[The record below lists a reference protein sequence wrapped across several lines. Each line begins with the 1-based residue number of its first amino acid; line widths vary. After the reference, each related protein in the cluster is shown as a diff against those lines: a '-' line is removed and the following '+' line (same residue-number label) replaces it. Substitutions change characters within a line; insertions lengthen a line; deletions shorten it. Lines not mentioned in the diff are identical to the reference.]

1 MDFNAIAPGASTGFV
16 DRTVSLEQDEY
27 RYQVYVP
34 ANYTESEK
42 WPLIFFFHGEG
53 ESGTDG
59 TAQTYMGIGP
69 AIRRHPEQYRCLVVM
84 PQSRVRRSWGDPEME
99 MQAFTALQQTLE
111 EFNVDQDRIYLTGI
125 SSGGN
130 AAWYF
135 AVKCPGLFAAIVPM
149 AGASP
154 HPGLSDE
161 QYAAIAAS
169 LGQVPIWVFHGQADD
184 IINVAEPRKLVEIL
198 REVGA
203 NVRYTEY
210 EGVGHGSWEL
220 AYEEPELIPWL
231 LSQRRG
237 T

>member
-1 MDFNAIAPGASTGFV
+1 MHFNAMVQGASTGFV
-16 DRTVSLEQDEY
+16 NRTVTLEQEEY

-34 ANYTESEK
+34 ANYTEDEP
-42 WPLIFFFHGEG
+42 WPLILFFHGEG

-59 TAQTYMGIGP
+59 TAQTFMGIGP

-84 PQSRVRRSWGDPEME
+84 PQARVRRSWGNPEME
-99 MQAFTALQQTLE
+99 RQAFTALQQTVD
-111 EFNVDQDRIYLTGI
+111 EFNVDKDRISINGI

-135 AVKCPGLFAAIVPM
+135 AAKYRGMFAAIVPM

-161 QYAAIAAS
+161 EYAAIGAS
-169 LGQVPIWVFHGQADD
+169 LGQTPIWVFHGQADD

-198 REVGA
+198 GKVGA

-210 EGVGHGSWEL
+210 EGVGHGAWEL
-220 AYEEPELIPWL
+220 AYEEPELIPWI
-231 LSQRRG
+231 LSQRRE